1 MCGGSTGMEILSCSD
16 SYFQI
21 HPHGIP
27 IAQDAHSILALPEAA
42 S

>member
-1 MCGGSTGMEILSCSD
+1 MEILSCSD

-27 IAQDAHSILALPEAA
+27 IAQGAHSILALPEAA